1 MVELRPLGL
10 VIALIWVSLFP
21 SLPADAAKPVIAVL
35 PFASSNRGNLGSMG
49 RNVQPTF
56 VTQFVNSGKVSVVD
70 ERALQRAMRKARYQ
84 KRRPASRSQTQE
96 LGKLLKADY
105 LLSGKLTFVGD
116 SFTMTTQLTNVKT
129 AEVILADDV
138 DFRNRRKFRLAIRSS
153 AQRMLALITGEGRVE
168 KTHEKFLNIDS
179 RQFYDTAD
187 RCLRALKKL
196 GIWRYEG
203 EIDEELDG
211 RKLHVQLR
219 RGKPKP
225 GMPLQVFEEGIGT
238 NDKPIGV
245 VYVIEPDEMGSGF
258 VAKWIKEKDKSKR
271 KRGDFGLGA
280 RVSNAGYKYR
290 IAVGNLVDEAED
302 NETLVKM
309 FKEKLLES
317 LEESEQFIGKSS
329 DQVEIILNDLGRGK
343 KKKKNLKRLHKLG
356 VDFVVQGKFIG
367 DPGRRRAEFKIISAM
382 TGSSWGKLKFETR
395 I

>member
-1 MVELRPLGL
+1 MVNVRPLGL
-10 VIALIWVSLFP
+10 VLSLIWVSLFSSP
-21 SLPADAAKPVIAVL
+21 PAEAAKPVIAVL
-35 PFASSNRGNLGSMG
+35 PFASPNRGNLGSMG

-56 VTQFVNSGKVSVVD
+56 ITQFVNSGKVSVVD

-84 KRRPASRSQTQE
+84 KRRPKSKAQTQE

-105 LLSGKLTFVGD
+105 LLSGKLTFIGD

-138 DFRNRRKFRLAIRSS
+138 DFRNRRKFRLAIRSA
-153 AQRMLALITGEGRVE
+153 AQRMLALITGEGRTE

-179 RQFYDTAD
+179 RQFYNTAD
-187 RCLRALKKL
+187 RCLSALKKL

-211 RKLHVQLR
+211 RKLHVKLR

-225 GMPLQVFEEGIGT
+225 GMPLQVFEEGVGA

-309 FKEKLLES
+309 FKDKLLES